1 MRIFFY
7 SHIHALTK
15 YLLNFHDVSSTV
27 LYAEE
32 EKKKRVRNQDSLPQ
46 EDWGSMKKNKK
57 KVFFIQF
64 ILSCYLKMI
73 FKKILST
80 QIFFLPFQKKKNA
93 AL

>member
-1 MRIFFY
+1 MRLFFY

-32 EKKKRVRNQDSLPQ
+32 EKKKKGEYETKILLLKKAG
-46 EDWGSMKKNKK
+46 EAWKKNKK
-57 KVFFIQF
+57 KGFFIHF

-73 FKKILST
+73 F
-80 QIFFLPFQKKKNA
+80 FLF
-93 AL
+93 